1 MCQIKMENNVP
12 PSNNYAISTN
22 AASTTAN
29 FWGNNAPV
37 LTWQNSAIII
47 LAILLVF
54 SFMGIN
60 LLSILGNALQGIG
73 NAIIPIIERILNV
86 LGFSLGSL
94 LNFTGDF
101 VEDVG
106 TKTLDLA
113 NDGIHGVTGIFMN
126 DPNYKR
132 NVSSVGTNNLLQGA
146 QLAPITNPVLDQTI
160 QQGPSNGG
168 GATVAPSTAASPVQ
182 TSIPA
187 ANKAQWC
194 LVGEYNERRGC
205 VAIGQNTQCM
215 SGQVFPTQNACLN
228 PNLGPSA

>member
-1 MCQIKMENNVP
+1 METNVP
-12 PSNNYAISTN
+12 QYTSPPPPTNYSSFDT
-22 AASTTAN
+22 
-29 FWGNNAPV
+29 PV

-47 LAILLVF
+47 LVILLFF
-54 SFMGIN
+54 SFLGIN
-60 LLSILGNALQGIG
+60 LLTVLGNALQQIG
-73 NAIIPIIERILNV
+73 NTLLPLIERVLNI

-132 NVSSVGTNNLLQGA
+132 DVASVGTNNLSA
-146 QLAPITNPVLDQTI
+146 PLASVQNPVLDKTL
-160 QQGPSNGG
+160 QQGPSTGG
-168 GATVAPSTAASPVQ
+168 GIVQPSTSASPVQ
-182 TSIPA
+182 TSIPSVS
-187 ANKAQWC
+187 KSQWC

-205 VAIGQNTQCM
+205 VQIDQNTQCM
-215 SGQVFPTQNACLN
+215 SGQVFPTQNACMN
-228 PNLGPSA
+228 PNIGPSA

>member
-1 MCQIKMENNVP
+1 MENNAPSYAP
-12 PSNNYAISTN
+12 PNYTPPQ
-22 AASTTAN
+22 TTSS
-29 FWGNNAPV
+29 FSMGETPV

-47 LAILLVF
+47 LVVLLFF
-54 SFMGIN
+54 SFLGIN
-60 LLSILGNALQGIG
+60 LLTVLGNALQGVG
-73 NAIIPIIERILNV
+73 NTLLPLIERVLNI

-113 NDGIHGVTGIFMN
+113 NDGIHGVTGVFMN

-132 NVSSVGTNNLLQGA
+132 DVSTTGTNNLTPSPP
-146 QLAPITNPVLDQTI
+146 LAPVQNPVLDQAI
-160 QQGPSNGG
+160 QQGPSSGANGG
-168 GATVAPSTAASPVQ
+168 TVSPSTSASPVQ

-187 ANKAQWC
+187 SSKAQWC

-205 VAIGQNTQCM
+205 VAIDQNTRCM
-215 SGQVFPTQNACLN
+215 SGQVFPTQNACMN
-228 PNLGPSA
+228 PNVGPSA